1 MYLDSAILV
10 KLVVREPDSSFYAE
24 LVDRQPGTWSSTLAL
39 TECWA
44 ALCRKVSDG
53 NIDRATRDQAWQRL
67 EEAFAGDQLRLQPVT
82 LPVLRLA
89 NRFVGQCFGSA
100 PLRTLDA
107 IHIASC
113 ECCGAWPLVTNDRV
127 MRQAAEL
134 LAVPLGPLPH

>member
-10 KLVVREPDSSFYAE
+10 KLVVREPDSRFYVE
-24 LVDRQPGTWSSTLAL
+24 LVDRRPGICSSALAV

-44 ALCRKVSDG
+44 ALCRKVGDG
-53 NIDRATRDQAWQRL
+53 HIDRATRDQAWQRL
-67 EEAFAGDQLRLQPVT
+67 EAVLAADQLRLQPVT

-89 NRFVGQCFGSA
+89 NRFIGQCLGGV

-107 IHIASC
+107 IHLASC
-113 ECCGAWPLVTNDRV
+113 ECCGARPLVTNDRV

-134 LAVPLGPLPH
+134 LGVPLGPLPP